1 MTEVGGRLAEIA
13 SDTAPSFDAFLTR
26 QPGFLAHFAEK
37 KSEFEYLG
45 ANVPLLLKGMARVS
59 QEGSFLSA
67 YVCDL
72 NPADFVPFLT
82 PLAPA
87 IVAAATPG
95 GKPKYSPIC
104 QP

>member
-45 ANVPLLLKGMARVS
+45 ANVPLLLKGMCGSPGIVEDSSMRLRAR
-59 QEGSFLSA
+59 
-67 YVCDL
+67 
-72 NPADFVPFLT
+72 
-82 PLAPA
+82 
-87 IVAAATPG
+87 
-95 GKPKYSPIC
+95 
-104 QP
+104 

>member
-1 MTEVGGRLAEIA
+1 
-13 SDTAPSFDAFLTR
+13 
-26 QPGFLAHFAEK
+26 
-37 KSEFEYLG
+37 
-45 ANVPLLLKGMARVS
+45 MARVS